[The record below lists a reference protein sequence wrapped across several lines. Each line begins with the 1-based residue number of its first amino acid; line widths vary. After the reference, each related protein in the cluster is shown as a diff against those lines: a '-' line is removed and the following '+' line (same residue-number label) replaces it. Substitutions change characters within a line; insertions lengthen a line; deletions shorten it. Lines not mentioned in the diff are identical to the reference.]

1 MDGAGWVGRGG
12 TGGKIEHT
20 YAMGS
25 PPTPPMQ
32 FISYAFHASCG
43 TKLSALEHPVLAQ
56 QSSLVGLG
64 RAELTC
70 TLEQHPMMT

>member
-1 MDGAGWVGRGG
+1 MELGGWEEGG
-12 TGGKIEHT
+12 QEGKLSTLMLWAH
-20 YAMGS
+20 
-25 PPTPPMQ
+25 PMQ

-43 TKLSALEHPVLAQ
+43 TKLSALEHRVLAQ